1 MTMPGDDMYRLM
13 AELYPLCRSI
23 TGEGLRQTLRVLGRS
38 IPLQLKE
45 VASGT
50 PVLDWTVPKEWN
62 IRDAYVKSSRGER
75 VVDFATHNLHVM
87 SYSVPV
93 KTRMSLAD
101 LKLRLFSLPD
111 HPDWIPYRTSYYKE
125 DWAFCI
131 SHKQLLALE
140 DDIYE
145 VCIDS
150 RLEHGS
156 LTYGECYLAGESTE
170 EVLVS
175 THACHPSLANDNL
188 SGLAVATFLARC
200 LSTMPRRYS
209 YRFLFVPGTIG
220 AITWLALNES
230 VLHRIKHGLVVT
242 GVGDAGHITY
252 KKSRRGNAD
261 IDRAVLHVLKHSG
274 SPYEIQ
280 EFIPY
285 GYDERQYCSPGFNLP
300 VGCLMRTPFGQ
311 YPQYHTSADN
321 LDLVQPQ
328 LLADSL
334 NTCVQ
339 IVDVLE
345 HDRRFL
351 NLKPKAEPQLGR
363 RGLYDAIGGQ
373 SDTKQ
378 LQLALLW
385 VLNLSDGQSSL
396 LDIAARAD
404 LPFDVVLRAA
414 TRLATAGLLEELDV

>member
-1 MTMPGDDMYRLM
+1 
-13 AELYPLCRSI
+13 
-23 TGEGLRQTLRVLGRS
+23 
-38 IPLQLKE
+38 
-45 VASGT
+45 
-50 PVLDWTVPKEWN
+50 
-62 IRDAYVKSSRGER
+62 
-75 VVDFATHNLHVM
+75 
-87 SYSVPV
+87 
-93 KTRMSLAD
+93 
-101 LKLRLFSLPD
+101 
-111 HPDWIPYRTSYYKE
+111 
-125 DWAFCI
+125 
-131 SHKQLLALE
+131 
-140 DDIYE
+140 
-145 VCIDS
+145 
-150 RLEHGS
+150 
-156 LTYGECYLAGESTE
+156 
-170 EVLVS
+170 
-175 THACHPSLANDNL
+175 
-188 SGLAVATFLARC
+188 
-200 LSTMPRRYS
+200 
-209 YRFLFVPGTIG
+209 
-220 AITWLALNES
+220 
-230 VLHRIKHGLVVT
+230 
-242 GVGDAGHITY
+242 VGDAGHITY

-261 IDRAVLHVLKHSG
+261 IDRAVRHVLKHSG
-274 SPYEIQ
+274 APYEIQ

-328 LLADSL
+328 SLADSL

-373 SDTKQ
+373 SDTKE

-404 LPFDVVLRAA
+404 LPFDVVRRAA